1 MPDADPGDRT
11 GQDRAGQDRAGHD
24 RAGGPGR
31 REVRM
36 LNGRFDALTEDEV
49 VDAIADR
56 CRRGERGWV
65 TTVNVAILMT
75 MRRDPALQ
83 SFVDRSTLNV
93 VDGQPI
99 VWLGRVLRRP
109 VPERVAGIDLVGRL
123 CRRAEADGL
132 RVFLLGGTREVIDVV
147 GEQMR
152 AAHPQL
158 ELAWDD
164 GYFTADQAAERAAAV
179 AAARPDI
186 LLVGMGVPRQEQFID
201 QQWDALGCTV
211 AIGVG
216 GSFDV
221 ISGLRRRAP
230 VWMQERGLEWVYRL
244 RQEPQRLF
252 MRYLTTGAR
261 FLALSIRAG
270 FVPQYR
276 ER

>member
-1 MPDADPGDRT
+1 MPDIDPGDRT
-11 GQDRAGQDRAGHD
+11 GDDRTGDGRTGDDRT
-24 RAGGPGR
+24 GGPGR

-65 TTVNVAILMT
+65 TTVNVAILMM
-75 MRRDPALQ
+75 MRRDRALQ

-99 VWLGRVLRRP
+99 VWLSRVLRRP
-109 VPERVAGIDLVGRL
+109 LPERVAGIDLVGRL
-123 CRRAEADGL
+123 CGRAEADGL
-132 RVFLLGGTREVIDVV
+132 RVYLLGGTREVIDVV

-152 AAHPQL
+152 TAHPRL
-158 ELAWDD
+158 ELSWDD

-179 AAARPDI
+179 AATRPDI
-186 LLVGMGVPRQEQFID
+186 LFVGMGVPRQEQFIEE
-201 QQWDALGCTV
+201 QWDTLGCTV

-230 VWMQERGLEWVYRL
+230 LWMQERGLEWVYRL